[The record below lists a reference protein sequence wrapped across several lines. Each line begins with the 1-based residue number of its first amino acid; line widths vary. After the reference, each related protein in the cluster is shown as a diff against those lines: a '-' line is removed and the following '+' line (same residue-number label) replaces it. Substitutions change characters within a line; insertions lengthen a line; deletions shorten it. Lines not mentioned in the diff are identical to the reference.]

1 MSGPDSTPP
10 PEQPTPIF
18 SAPPAPTSEDS
29 QLLKFPEDIR
39 TRWGWKDI
47 LIFVVVTIGMT
58 FAVGLAAVIIS
69 VATGHSVQALQNS
82 AREKALFAVIAT
94 AIVSLAQLAFFYF
107 FIGREDGQSFWWAL
121 GWRSLRSGD
130 RRLRFGPAA
139 LHRRRLRLCGRDRLR
154 IEIGR

>member
-1 MSGPDSTPP
+1 MPP
-10 PEQPTPIF
+10 PEQPTPVF
-18 SAPPAPTSEDS
+18 GAPSVPTPEES

-47 LIFVVVTIGMT
+47 VIFVVVTIGLT

-69 VATGHSVQALQNS
+69 VATGHSVQELQNS
-82 AREKALFAVIAT
+82 VREKALFAVIAT

-107 FIGREDGQSFWWAL
+107 FISREDGQSFWRAL

-130 RRLRFGPAA
+130 RRLRFRSGR
-139 LHRRRLRLCGRDRLR
+139 LYRRRLRLCGRNRLC